1 MASLSAEM
9 KLLSHSISVNDSPIS
24 LADPAAKKP
33 LLTIEEDVSVG
44 WARHV
49 KAYAVSSLHCRLSIQ
64 SEQDR
69 GSSSGFSTVS
79 YFPSFPA

>member
-9 KLLSHSISVNDSPIS
+9 KLLSHSISVNDSPS

-33 LLTIEEDVSVG
+33 LLTVEEDVSVG
-44 WARHV
+44 WARYV
-49 KAYAVSSLHCRLSIQ
+49 KAYVASSLRCRLSIQ
-64 SEQDR
+64 SEQDH